1 MDENRRLRSEVEE
14 LRNQAQEAPS
24 ARDTEQKL
32 ELYERLEKSESR
44 ILSLERQVRVSQ
56 SSHSSDRCSLQQS
69 VLSLERPVRATA
81 VSSLTR
87 ATGAR

>member
-44 ILSLERQVRVSQ
+44 ILSLERQVRA
-56 SSHSSDRCSLQQS
+56 SHFSYSSDRCSL
-69 VLSLERPVRATA
+69 
-81 VSSLTR
+81 
-87 ATGAR
+87 

>member
-44 ILSLERQVRVSQ
+44 ILSLERQVRVS
-56 SSHSSDRCSLQQS
+56 HSRVTIAMTS
-69 VLSLERPVRATA
+69 
-81 VSSLTR
+81 
-87 ATGAR
+87 

>member
-1 MDENRRLRSEVEE
+1 MLIVAHARNVTCGWRSVGCSAGGDNSHEVLMDENRRLRSEVEE

-44 ILSLERQVRVSQ
+44 ILSLERQVRAIVM
-56 SSHSSDRCSLQQS
+56 
-69 VLSLERPVRATA
+69 VE
-81 VSSLTR
+81 
-87 ATGAR
+87 